1 MAVVCLKAGS
11 KGTLRILFD
20 RQKGKDRME
29 YIGNKKKQGGIV
41 ELLRDEIL
49 AGNIPDGSEMTQN
62 ELAESLGVSR
72 MPVREALILLEY
84 QGLIDRL
91 PNNHV
96 RVASFTEAY
105 FHHILKTGA
114 GLEKEFLQNLDEEEL
129 KALPEEELNFHRAI
143 WRNYPYSLSRKNL
156 ETITEIYLYF
166 VISRRNPEG
175 VWGRKAEKT
184 EEEILLEKSIG
195 NWKSGKKEDGARQLE
210 EDFEKM
216 AVKLEAMHEG
226 K

>member
-1 MAVVCLKAGS
+1 
-11 KGTLRILFD
+11 
-20 RQKGKDRME
+20 ME
-29 YIGNKKKQGGIV
+29 YIGNKKKQGSIV

-96 RVASFTEAY
+96 RVASLTEDY
-105 FHHILKTGA
+105 FRHVLKTGC
-114 GLEKEFLQNLDEEEL
+114 GLEIGFLQNLGEEEL
-129 KALPEEELNFHRAI
+129 KELPEGELNFHREI
-143 WRNYPYSLSRKNL
+143 WRNHPYSLSRKNL

-175 VWGRKAEKT
+175 VWGAVQEKA
-184 EEEILLEKSIG
+184 EEEILLEESIR
-195 NWKSGKKEDGARQLE
+195 NWKAGKKEDGADQLE
-210 EDFEKM
+210 EYFEKM
-216 AVKLEAMHEG
+216 AVKLAAIHRG
-226 K
+226 Q

>member
-1 MAVVCLKAGS
+1 
-11 KGTLRILFD
+11 
-20 RQKGKDRME
+20 ME
-29 YIGNKKKQGGIV
+29 YIGNKKKQGSIV

-84 QGLIDRL
+84 QGLINRL

-96 RVASFTEAY
+96 QVASLTEDY
-105 FHHILKTGA
+105 FQHILKNGCR
-114 GLEKEFLQNLDEEEL
+114 LEIEFLQKLGEEDL
-129 KALPEEELNFHRAI
+129 KELPEGELNFHREI

-175 VWGRKAEKT
+175 VWGNVREKT
-184 EEEILLEKSIG
+184 EEEILFGECIE
-195 NWKSGKKEDGARQLE
+195 NWKAGKKEDGARLLE
-210 EDFEKM
+210 EYFKKM
-216 AVKLEAMHEG
+216 AEKLAAVH
-226 K
+226 KVQ

>member
-1 MAVVCLKAGS
+1 MCSMAVVCLKAGS

-29 YIGNKKKQGGIV
+29 YIGNKKKQGSIV

-114 GLEKEFLQNLDEEEL
+114 GLEKRIF
-129 KALPEEELNFHRAI
+129 
-143 WRNYPYSLSRKNL
+143 
-156 ETITEIYLYF
+156 
-166 VISRRNPEG
+166 
-175 VWGRKAEKT
+175 AE
-184 EEEILLEKSIG
+184 
-195 NWKSGKKEDGARQLE
+195 SG
-210 EDFEKM
+210 
-216 AVKLEAMHEG
+216 
-226 K
+226 

>member
-1 MAVVCLKAGS
+1 
-11 KGTLRILFD
+11 
-20 RQKGKDRME
+20 ME
-29 YIGNKKKQGGIV
+29 YIGNKKKQGSIV

-96 RVASFTEAY
+96 RVASLTEDY
-105 FHHILKTGA
+105 FRHILKTGCS
-114 GLEKEFLQNLDEEEL
+114 LELEFLQNLEEEERSS
-129 KALPEEELNFHRAI
+129 LPDRELNFLWEI
-143 WRNYPYSLSRKNL
+143 WRNYPVSLSRKNL

-175 VWGRKAEKT
+175 VWGNVQEKT
-184 EEEILLEKSIG
+184 EEEILLSKSIE
-195 NWKSGKKEDGARQLE
+195 NWKAGKTEEGAGQLE
-210 EDFEKM
+210 EYFEKM
-216 AVKLEAMHEG
+216 AVKLAAIHKG
-226 K
+226 RD